1 MPPDEYTDGC
11 KVGVAISTVARSTAC
26 GVGNLTTCKVADAF
40 VDNGGALLQLTS
52 RVERTNNINF
62 TLSLN
67 KKSYFPRMN
76 CAGGSTGEG
85 CGLEWSMSR
94 QWSKKKASKF
104 RWLF

>member
-52 RVERTNNINF
+52 RVASRVERTNNINF
-62 TLSLN
+62 TLSLTKN
-67 KKSYFPRMN
+67 SYFP
-76 CAGGSTGEG
+76 G
-85 CGLEWSMSR
+85 
-94 QWSKKKASKF
+94 
-104 RWLF
+104 